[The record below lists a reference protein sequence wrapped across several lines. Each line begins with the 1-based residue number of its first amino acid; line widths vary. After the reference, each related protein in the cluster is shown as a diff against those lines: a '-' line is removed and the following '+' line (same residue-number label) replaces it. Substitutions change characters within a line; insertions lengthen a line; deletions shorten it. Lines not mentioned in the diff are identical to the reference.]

1 MNYKTLKIK
10 YLYSFLDN
18 MKTNLPDRCFYDFEA

>member
-1 MNYKTLKIK
+1 MNNKTLKIK

-18 MKTNLPDRCFYDFEA
+18 LKTNLRDRYFYDFEA